1 MSRKREKLDRGC
13 AAPIFPPMK
22 HIVLIFAALVALFPV
37 SGKAGDGSLLERP
50 GAVAMMRHA
59 LAPGGGDPA
68 RFDVRD
74 CSTQRNL
81 DDRGRAQARRIGA
94 AMREQGIEFDAV
106 LSSAWCRC
114 RDTAHEMAL
123 GAVET
128 YTPLNSFFGNRAD
141 GPAQTEALRRYLAAQ
156 PDDRRLMLV
165 THQVNI
171 TALTDVFPASGEI
184 VVIDVTPQGVVEV
197 LGTILVDP

>member
-1 MSRKREKLDRGC
+1 
-13 AAPIFPPMK
+13 MK
-22 HIVLIFAALVALFPV
+22 HNALALAALVALFPV
-37 SGKAGDGSLLERP
+37 SAIAGDWSLLERP
-50 GAVAMMRHA
+50 GAAAVMRHA

-68 RFDVRD
+68 RFDVND

-94 AMREQGIEFDAV
+94 ALRDRGIGFDAV

-114 RDTAHEMAL
+114 LETAREMAV
-123 GAVET
+123 GTVERFA
-128 YTPLNSFFGNRAD
+128 PLDSFFGNRAD
-141 GPAQTEALRRYLAAQ
+141 GPAQTEALRDFLAAQ

-184 VVIDVTPQGVVEV
+184 VVIDVTPEGTVEV